1 MRPGP
6 VPLRAPLDVDL
17 RVDQPAAQHPLPRR
31 LRPAQHPQHTWGG
44 RGRPPVVIWGI
55 GGRIRSIRVAV
66 RSTKV
71 RIERKEV
78 NRKKFGGEP
87 EGARCRTERGTHAH
101 DGRGRL
107 PRPLPRDGGTH
118 GAPQV
123 STGRK
128 EAWRC
133 KPVGVEGGGAGEEYG
148 ELGGRCGVG
157 RPRPVGLLRWLRVCA
172 PAGARRKR
180 CDFFLTFLGRRRPR
194 AVSELVEG
202 GVDLQVTNARASL
215 PARNARGGSQ
225 SSGWHRSEKGRNPRT
240 RAL

>member
-1 MRPGP
+1 MPGR
-6 VPLRAPLDVDL
+6 LTRAG
-17 RVDQPAAQHPLPRR
+17 PAYS
-31 LRPAQHPQHTWGG
+31 TWGG

-55 GGRIRSIRVAV
+55 GGNIRSIRVAV

-71 RIERKEV
+71 RIEKVRV

-87 EGARCRTERGTHAH
+87 EGARAGRERGTHAH

-180 CDFFLTFLGRRRPR
+180 CDFLLDCSWSATTRGQIELWTREEW
-194 AVSELVEG
+194 VSFYSERE
-202 GVDLQVTNARASL
+202 DKPARL
-215 PARNARGGSQ
+215 RNARGGSQ